1 MEGYMAE
8 IRGFA
13 GNFAPKYW
21 AICNGQT
28 LPISQYSALYAL
40 LGTTYGGDGVNNFKL
55 PDLQGR
61 APIGCGQGTGLS
73 YYAQGAAV
81 GYENITLNINNLPTH
96 NHPATTSSMTVTG
109 TATGNITPK
118 CCEEGGDNSNAVG
131 NALASITNGYVS
143 AADATGNMAPIA
155 ASLTLNGTVSGAV
168 TIGATGASQPF
179 SIVQPVLA
187 INWIICVQGIWPP
200 RD

>member
-1 MEGYMAE
+1 MEGYIGE

-13 GNFAPKYW
+13 GNYVPESWMA
-21 AICNGQT
+21 CEGQV
-28 LPISQYSALYAL
+28 LQVNQNQALFSII
-40 LGTTYGGDGVNNFKL
+40 GKTYGGNGTTNFQL
-55 PDLQGR
+55 PDLRGR
-61 APIGCGQGTGLS
+61 VPIGAGQGPGLTYYPLGTATG
-73 YYAQGAAV
+73 A
-81 GYENITLNINNLPTH
+81 ENRTLVLNNLPAH
-96 NHPATTSSMTVTG
+96 NHPATTSGMTVTG

-143 AADATGNMAPIA
+143 ASDATGNMAPIA

-168 TIGATGASQPF
+168 AIGNSGSSQPF

-187 INWIICVQGIWPP
+187 IRWIICIYGIYPP
-200 RD
+200 RS